1 MSQPSLFNTFVFGH
15 PNANW
20 GGDSHRQSRLGFT
33 LIELLVVISIISLL
47 ISILLPALAA
57 ARKSAQTL
65 QCGTNQRQVFVAMV
79 TYAQNHNDWIV
90 PTYMQNGNSN
100 RLWSVGLAIETL
112 NMTAGDFWPTG
123 QRPPGIFA
131 CPSSDYLTTTSHYS
145 DWGRSTWI
153 SRIYHQDYQW
163 HQELRHTDI
172 KEPGKILATTDSR
185 MVTLTSNSSGA
196 DAINSTFNIW
206 GRHRGSLPPDDP
218 SNVVNISYFDGHVR
232 AQQIKELQYVD
243 KNSAPWQP

>member
-1 MSQPSLFNTFVFGH
+1 MSRPYFFTTFILGH
-15 PNANW
+15 PVSNS
-20 GGDSHRQSRLGFT
+20 GGDWRRQSRLGFT

-47 ISILLPALAA
+47 ISILLPALSA

-90 PTYMQNGNSN
+90 PTYMQNGNNN

-112 NMTAGDFWPTG
+112 NMSSSDFWPTG

-163 HQELRHTDI
+163 HQELRHADI
-172 KEPGKILATTDSR
+172 DEPSKILATTDSR

-206 GRHRGSLPPDDP
+206 GRHRGSLAPDDP

-243 KNSAPWQP
+243 KNLAPWQP